1 MQKRLLFI
9 VCLLLAIG
17 QKMVAANELDL
28 ITISDFSISSGQSK
42 EIGIELT
49 NRDIY
54 VGFQFDLQLPQGFT
68 VDAYSANANRIPD
81 GTSLRMSQQTDGSYR
96 FVAAALDG
104 SEITGNSGTVVNITV
119 TAGQNLTEGSYTGY
133 IRDIKLS
140 RADGTG
146 TIVSEEQ
153 PFTIT
158 VKGSEAYAALS
169 DNGTVLTFY
178 YDKLSEQRGGM
189 AVGPFDIPGDR
200 RWESNAEMVTTVVFD
215 ASFADYRPTST
226 AYWFYG
232 FQNLT
237 TITGMDY
244 LITDNV
250 TDMQYMFYNCSTLTS
265 LDVTGFNTASVT
277 NMSGMFYRCQ
287 QLQTLDLSNFNTARV
302 TNMSWMFYSCY
313 ALTTIYAGSYWTTS
327 SVTADEDGAMF
338 TNCSNLVGS
347 KGTAYSEDH
356 TDKTYARIDG
366 GTEAPGY
373 LSDKNAATSYRIMI
387 VVDGNGE
394 VSYGQPDV
402 VTGGNTVETTVDAGG
417 MLELFFFPAEGYKLS
432 QVLVDDTDVTA
443 QVTTVNNGGSSYIL
457 NNIYDS
463 HKITVTFASLSK
475 VEKPTYSWDRDQLI
489 LTTAT
494 EGASIYYTNSA
505 DAASGAEGT
514 ATPGGGN
521 GTLYEGPITIAADAL
536 ITAWA
541 VKDEMIN
548 SDTLIIDYPYTAWQ
562 ELLSAVGTGQTVL
575 RNAER
580 STRVSGDMKNRLSSL
595 IGEAQNMYGERTET
609 ENVILEKARKI
620 YELAEEMQRIIDQ
633 VEEAYAALSEN
644 NTVLTFY
651 YDYDKSTRN
660 GMDIGPFSGYQE
672 MGWSGMKG
680 SITAVKF
687 DSSFA
692 EYHPTSTAYWFDGLY
707 VLTTIDGIE
716 NLNTDNVTDM
726 RQMFDACSSLTS
738 IDLSHFNTEQVT
750 NMDNMFWGMSNL
762 ASLDLTSFNT
772 AQVTSM
778 SYMFASSS
786 RLQTIIVGS
795 GWSNAGVGE
804 QSMFEGCSALVGGR
818 GTSYDADHVD
828 ATYARI
834 DKAPTAPGYLTGETR
849 EIAVMAVAGANGHF
863 TADTYDANGN
873 GYGERTTVAAG
884 SEATIWVYEGGQ
896 IRFQL
901 FPDDTYQIGTVTVN
915 GTDMT
920 AKIIDRDIFDLNS
933 ITTAQTIEVTFTSL
947 AKVDTPTPSWSGD
960 QLTLTTATEGA
971 TIYYTNSAGAT
982 GETLYEG
989 PITIAADALITAWA
1003 VKEGMQNSDTL
1014 IIDYPYTAWQELLMA
1029 ANAGEETVAQATGS
1043 EKVEQQLVQQLSHM
1057 VVEARMFY
1065 EERLWEEQS
1074 IRHMTEEIRNLTDVI
1089 NAQLNAITE
1098 KAEKPTFAWTGDV
1111 LTLTSATENAAIYY
1125 TMNDGEAIL
1134 YQEGITVTADA
1145 VITAWATRNDRLNSD
1160 TLVIDYPYTL
1170 WSRLVTATKDAT
1182 TTANIAANSS
1192 KVYPQMVQRLREML
1206 REAEEMY
1213 SERTAERSRI
1223 EWMIDELSMMIAEI
1237 NVQLSSAEFSFDGQT
1252 LTVSG
1257 ETTLSA
1263 AVEAAGGR
1271 AHVSESV
1278 TAIFWETTATIN
1290 ADSLRA
1296 VNITNPNL
1304 LLYVNTASQAPAD
1317 VQNVIVGDVAS
1328 RIVLTDVEGEQ
1339 NGNFN
1344 CPRPFV
1350 AQRITYTRN
1359 FKQRTQVGVSRGW
1372 ETLALPFDVQVIYKE
1387 DGTELVPFAANSKD
1401 DRTRPFWLK
1410 QVAGEELADAAAIEA
1425 YRPYLLSLPNDPSVY
1440 PADYCLSGNVR
1451 FISENVTIA
1460 DTYETEGNLGNARL
1474 MTTFSKVE
1482 TSDEVYALNVSQE
1495 LENHAEGSIFEA
1507 GLRDVRP
1514 FECYTIH
1521 TNNDGPAPAFM
1532 TVADLLNGGLT
1543 GITPAV
1549 SGLPANDTE
1558 AWYTLDGRKLQERPT
1573 AKGLYIHQNRKVVVK

>member
-9 VCLLLAIG
+9 ACLLLAIVN
-17 QKMVAANELDL
+17 KVVAADGVDQ
-28 ITISDFSISSGQSK
+28 IAISDFSIYSGQSQ
-42 EIGIELT
+42 EIGITLT
-49 NRDIY
+49 NRDTY
-54 VGFQFDLQLPQGFT
+54 VGFQFDLTLPQGIT
-68 VDAYSANANRIPD
+68 VEAYSKGSRIPD
-81 GTSLRMSQQTDGSYR
+81 GTSLRMAQQSDGSYR

-104 SEITGNSGTVVNITV
+104 SAITGNSGTVVNITV
-119 TAGQNLTEGSYTGY
+119 HAGDSAAVGDYTGF
-133 IRDIKLS
+133 IKDAKLS

-146 TIVSEEQ
+146 ETVIEQ
-153 PFTIT
+153 SFNIT
-158 VKGSEAYAALS
+158 VS
-169 DNGTVLTFY
+169 
-178 YDKLSEQRGGM
+178 
-189 AVGPFDIPGDR
+189 P
-200 RWESNAEMVTTVVFD
+200 
-215 ASFADYRPTST
+215 
-226 AYWFYG
+226 
-232 FQNLT
+232 
-237 TITGMDY
+237 
-244 LITDNV
+244 
-250 TDMQYMFYNCSTLTS
+250 
-265 LDVTGFNTASVT
+265 
-277 NMSGMFYRCQ
+277 
-287 QLQTLDLSNFNTARV
+287 
-302 TNMSWMFYSCY
+302 
-313 ALTTIYAGSYWTTS
+313 
-327 SVTADEDGAMF
+327 
-338 TNCSNLVGS
+338 
-347 KGTAYSEDH
+347 
-356 TDKTYARIDG
+356 
-366 GTEAPGY
+366 
-373 LSDKNAATSYRIMI
+373 
-387 VVDGNGE
+387 
-394 VSYGQPDV
+394 
-402 VTGGNTVETTVDAGG
+402 
-417 MLELFFFPAEGYKLS
+417 
-432 QVLVDDTDVTA
+432 
-443 QVTTVNNGGSSYIL
+443 
-457 NNIYDS
+457 
-463 HKITVTFASLSK
+463 LSK
-475 VEKPTYSWDRDQLI
+475 VLRPTASWSGDQLT
-489 LTTAT
+489 LTTDT

-505 DAASGAEGT
+505 DAAQGSEGT
-514 ATPGGGN
+514 ATPDGGN
-521 GTLYEGPITIAADAL
+521 GTLYEGPITVTTDAL

-541 VKDEMIN
+541 VRQEMIN
-548 SDTLIIDYPYTAWQ
+548 SDTLTIDYPYTAWQ

-580 STRVSGDMKNRLSSL
+580 STRVSEDMKTRLSSL
-595 IGEAQNMYGERTET
+595 IGEAQDMYGERTET

-620 YELAEEMQRIIDQ
+620 NELAEEMQRIIDQ

-651 YDYDKSTRN
+651 YDYDKGTRN

-762 ASLDLTSFNT
+762 TSLDLTSFNT

-920 AKIIDRDIFDLNS
+920 AKIIDRDIFDLDS

-960 QLTLTTATEGA
+960 QLTLETATEGA
-971 TIYYTNSAGAT
+971 SINYWLPDEDVNGDGVVNEDDSRTYTGAIS
-982 GETLYEG
+982 
-989 PITIAADALITAWA
+989 IT
-1003 VKEGMQNSDTL
+1003 
-1014 IIDYPYTAWQELLMA
+1014 
-1029 ANAGEETVAQATGS
+1029 
-1043 EKVEQQLVQQLSHM
+1043 
-1057 VVEARMFY
+1057 R
-1065 EERLWEEQS
+1065 
-1074 IRHMTEEIRNLTDVI
+1074 DVI
-1089 NAQLNAITE
+1089 IRAY
-1098 KAEKPTFAWTGDV
+1098 AWKDG
-1111 LTLTSATENAAIYY
+1111 
-1125 TMNDGEAIL
+1125 MN
-1134 YQEGITVTADA
+1134 
-1145 VITAWATRNDRLNSD
+1145 NSD

-1170 WSRLVTATKDAT
+1170 WRRLVTATSDAT
-1182 TTANIAANSS
+1182 RTANIAQNSS
-1192 KVYPQMVQRLREML
+1192 KVDPQMVQQLKSMIE
-1206 REAEEMY
+1206 EAEHMY
-1213 SERTAERSRI
+1213 GERTAERDRI
-1223 EWMIDELSMMIAEI
+1223 EWMIDELSMVIAEI

-1257 ETTLSA
+1257 ETTLTA
-1263 AVEAAGGR
+1263 AVEAAGGK

-1290 ADSLRA
+1290 ADSLAA
-1296 VNITNPNL
+1296 VGITNPNL
-1304 LLYVNTASQAPAD
+1304 LLYVNTANQAPAD
-1317 VQNVIVGDVAS
+1317 VQNVIVGDVA
-1328 RIVLTDVEGEQ
+1328 RLIVLTDVEGEQ

-1359 FKQRTQVGVSRGW
+1359 FKQRTQLGVSRGW
-1372 ETLALPFDVQVIYKE
+1372 ETLALPFDVQVMYL
-1387 DGTELVPFAANSKD
+1387 DRATATATELVPFAANSKD

-1410 QVAGEELADAAAIEA
+1410 QVEGEELKDATAIEA
-1425 YRPYLLSLPNDPSVY
+1425 YRPYLLSLPNDPNTYS
-1440 PADYCLSGNVR
+1440 ADYCLSGNVR
-1451 FISENVTIA
+1451 FISENVTVGE
-1460 DTYETEGNLGNARL
+1460 THETEGVLGNARL
-1474 MTTFSKVE
+1474 MTTFSRVE
-1482 TSDEVYALNVSQE
+1482 KNDEVYALNVSQE
-1495 LENHAEGSIFEA
+1495 LENQPEGSVFEA

-1521 TNNDGPAPAFM
+1521 TNNAGPAPAFM
-1532 TVADLLNGGLT
+1532 TVAALLNGTIT
-1543 GITPAV
+1543 GITPAL
-1549 SGLPANDTE
+1549 SGLPANDGE
-1558 AWYTLDGRKLQERPT
+1558 AWYTLDGRMLQERPT
-1573 AKGLYIHQNRKVVVK
+1573 AKGLYIHQGRKVVVK